1 MLRLRESLTLAN
13 CGDSNESPD
22 ILRKTMLELAC
33 ALESNL
39 TVEARRAADELMKT
53 VRRKYAERPDLS
65 FAHVV
70 ARLTSADIR
79 ARDQIGEPL
88 SATQKARFRSAIAE
102 RRRLPDVA

>member
-1 MLRLRESLTLAN
+1 
-13 CGDSNESPD
+13 
-22 ILRKTMLELAC
+22 MLELAC

-88 SATQKARFRSAIAE
+88 SATQKARLRSAIAE
-102 RRRLPDVA
+102 RAACLTSLEYRRLAWTRQPVTMTLPFSCKNA